1 MSHILIA
8 TAAVISFDAVFAI
21 LLYANRRDD
30 VPRRA
35 RLLRWV
41 IHPIRRCAEQ
51 AMLGQA
57 PIKDRLRSPP

>member
-8 TAAVISFDAVFAI
+8 TAAVILFNVVFAI

-41 IHPIRRCAEQ
+41 IHPNSKMRRTSFAQ
-51 AMLGQA
+51 TGAH
-57 PIKDRLRSPP
+57 